1 MFLQIKFGKHRSL
14 VNQII
19 YFVCQIFIKLG
30 EPVLQQMS
38 IPAQVFI
45 HAMVPLQCRQ
55 MRVNGE
61 NGLVPPALLTVR
73 LHLF

>member
-19 YFVCQIFIKLG
+19 YFMCQIFIKLG

-38 IPAQVFI
+38 NPARVFI

-61 NGLVPPALLTVR
+61 NGSVPPALLTA
-73 LHLF
+73 LMHPF